1 MNFSKLYEC
10 WHFAEIL
17 AHPSNVERHNLLQNR
32 ISAIIPS
39 PSKGEER
46 YDDKG
51 RFRSYMK
58 KISLDNEQ
66 SSTMIKE
73 LVEEIDR
80 LKSL

>member
-1 MNFSKLYEC
+1 MNFSELYEC
-10 WHFAEIL
+10 WRFAEIL
-17 AHPSNVERHNLLQNR
+17 THPHNVERHNLLQNR

-39 PSKGEER
+39 PSKGEEE

-51 RFRSYMK
+51 RFRVHMK
-58 KISLDNEQ
+58 KISLDNEK